1 MKEHSI
7 LTTQTSRKGRA
18 LSSGR
23 AVLTVLVVLSSVF
36 GALLAVGVGPRIMN
50 RAELKRM
57 ADETVSALPVVHTVS
72 AKLAPY
78 EESGT
83 LPGNIGAIQY
93 TTIYARVDGY
103 LKSRLVDIG
112 DHVRAGQLLAEIDTP
127 TIDQELAQAKA
138 DLAQAQAQLVSA
150 EANLREAKA
159 KNVAAEAEVEKTKAD
174 QVYAA
179 VTARRWENMAARG
192 AVSLQSR
199 DERVRAYE
207 AQTAEL
213 KASIAEK
220 KAADQAVEAAQ
231 SQVHVARATVAA
243 RLANVKRIEA
253 QQAFKYVRAPFD
265 GVITLRKVDPGALI
279 TAGSQSSSLELFQLA
294 KIDRLRIYVNVP
306 QTFAR
311 YLNSGQKAEIHVPE
325 YPERTFTGVV
335 SNVAG
340 ALDPETRTRQTEV
353 RIDNKDHALLP
364 GMYAQVQ
371 ITTRRA
377 DTWVRVPSATL
388 VPRPDGMYVVTVN
401 QGKAHYQKVAIGR
414 DFGDEVELRAGIV
427 RGDTIVVSPP
437 VDLREGEAVSARP
450 LSSS

>member
-1 MKEHSI
+1 MKGHLIS
-7 LTTQTSRKGRA
+7 TKHTGRKGRA
-18 LSSGR
+18 PSSGR
-23 AVLTVLVVLSSVF
+23 AVLTVLVVISSVF
-36 GALLAVGVGPRIMN
+36 GALLALGVFPRIMN

-57 ADETVSALPVVHTVS
+57 ADKTVSALPVVHTVS

-103 LKSRLVDIG
+103 LKRRLVDIG
-112 DHVRAGQLLAEIDTP
+112 DEVKAGQLLAEIDTP

-159 KNVAAEAEVEKTKAD
+159 KDVAAEAEVEKTKAD

-207 AQTAEL
+207 AQTAQL
-213 KASIAEK
+213 QASIAEK

-311 YLNSGQKAEIHVPE
+311 YLNPGQKAEIHVPE

-377 DTWVRVPSATL
+377 DTWVRVPSTTL

-401 QGKAHYQKVAIGR
+401 DGKAHYQKVAIGR
-414 DFGDEVELRAGIV
+414 DFGDEVELRAGIAQ
-427 RGDTIVVSPP
+427 GDTIVVSPP